1 MNEVR
6 KDLYTQS
13 AYAERIGVS
22 RQRVYKMVQDGLL
35 KIVKVEGTILI
46 KAE

>member
-1 MNEVR
+1 MNEIR

-13 AYAERIGVS
+13 AYADLIGVS
-22 RQRVYKMVQDGLL
+22 RQRVNKMVKDGLL
-35 KIVKVEGTILI
+35 KIVRVEGAILI